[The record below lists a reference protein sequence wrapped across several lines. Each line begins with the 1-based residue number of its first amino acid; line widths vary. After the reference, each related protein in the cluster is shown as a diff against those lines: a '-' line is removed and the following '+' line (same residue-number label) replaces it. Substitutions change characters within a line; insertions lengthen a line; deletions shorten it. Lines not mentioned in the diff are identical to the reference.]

1 VNALNRLQTLQ
12 AENESIG
19 FDMLLEKGRFA
30 ALASRHEDGT
40 APRAVSSFNL
50 FQTPKDIADRMASLI
65 PQTCRT
71 ILEPSAG
78 LGRLYN
84 AIRARN
90 KQAHISLVEQ
100 SADCCRELYAVTE
113 QDELTAIKQADFLS
127 VEPAREGNC
136 GLIIKQLPEAFY
148 DSVIMNPPFKQGR
161 DVKHI
166 LHALKFVK
174 PGGVVIA
181 LCYNG
186 VKQNKQLK
194 PLADSWE
201 VLPEGTFRS
210 EGTSASVVLLTMK
223 GRTL

>member
-1 VNALNRLQTLQ
+1 VNALNRLRTLQ

-19 FDMLLEKGRFA
+19 FEMLLEKGRFA

-50 FQTPKDIADRMASLI
+50 FQTPQDIAERMASML
-65 PQTCRT
+65 PKDAQA

-78 LGRLYN
+78 LGRLYK

-90 KQAHISLVEQ
+90 KQAHISLVDQ

-127 VEPAREGNC
+127 VEPAYEGNC
-136 GLIIKQLPEAFY
+136 GLIVKQLPYAFY
-148 DSVIMNPPFKQGR
+148 DAVIMNPPFKRGL

-166 LHALKFVK
+166 LHALGFLKS
-174 PGGVVIA
+174 GGLLVA

-186 VKQNKQLK
+186 VKKNRDLK
-194 PLADSWE
+194 PLCDTWE
-201 VLPEGTFRS
+201 MLPKGSFKS
-210 EGTSASVVLLTMK
+210 EGTGAEVVLLTIK
-223 GRTL
+223 SEV